1 MDIEVF
7 LCRSRKIRQ
16 VYLRKMAECLGQK
29 ESKEVLTPRNQRF
42 ESKQKFVRLLMFPFL
57 FVVVAATNYLALSF
71 YFFFSGNQL
80 LNSKINFPLE
90 EERESWSRRGSSS
103 TTLCVLGRYSDRERL
118 GSKWGEGVKCR
129 RRSRKRKRRERE
141 SLFFFFFFL
150 FFP

>member
-71 YFFFSGNQL
+71 L
-80 LNSKINFPLE
+80 LLLFRKSVAQFQDQFPA
-90 EERESWSRRGSSS
+90 
-103 TTLCVLGRYSDRERL
+103 GR
-118 GSKWGEGVKCR
+118 
-129 RRSRKRKRRERE
+129 RKRELEQTRQQQHY
-141 SLFFFFFFL
+141 SLCSR
-150 FFP
+150 